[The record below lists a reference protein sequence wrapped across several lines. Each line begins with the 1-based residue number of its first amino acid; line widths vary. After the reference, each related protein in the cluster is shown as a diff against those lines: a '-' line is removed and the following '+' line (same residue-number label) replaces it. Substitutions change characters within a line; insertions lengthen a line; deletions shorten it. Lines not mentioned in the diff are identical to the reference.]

1 MRDKWLTRM
10 NGGRLPL
17 QERGM
22 LATLWDWGQPL
33 TATDEEMSAIMCDR
47 EWYKVAASLAAK
59 GKISLAEESGWTTMR
74 LILPDERRR
83 RSMAAA
89 QRKRRK
95 GQSGE

>member
-17 QERGM
+17 EERGM
-22 LATLWDWGQPL
+22 LATLWDWGQPI
-33 TATDEEMSAIMCDR
+33 TATDEEMSSIMCER
-47 EWYKVAASLAAK
+47 EWYKVAANLAAK
-59 GKISLAEESGWTTMR
+59 GKIRMAEESGWTT
-74 LILPDERRR
+74 LCLLLPDERRR